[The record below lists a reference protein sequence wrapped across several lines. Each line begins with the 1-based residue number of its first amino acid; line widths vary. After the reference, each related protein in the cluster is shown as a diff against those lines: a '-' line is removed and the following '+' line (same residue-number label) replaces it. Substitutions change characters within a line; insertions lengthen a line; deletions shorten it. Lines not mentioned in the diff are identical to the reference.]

1 MGTKSPKR
9 IINGSKQR
17 KGAGSPNVNPKVI
30 KDDKKQERPKPPL
43 KRPAPKVPTLRDK
56 IEQFQRPQKERD
68 MRKGFLSASKGRG
81 KGRRG

>member
-1 MGTKSPKR
+1 MGAKNSNR
-9 IINGSKQR
+9 IINGSKER

-43 KRPAPKVPTLRDK
+43 KRPTPKAPTLRDK
-56 IEQFQRPQKERD
+56 IKQFQRPQKEKD

-81 KGRRG
+81 KGGRG